1 MNYTLNHCPKILDK
15 RKYLQPSDSS
25 AMRYLLRLLFL
36 GLLFSLA
43 AGLYVKG
50 SGDSLLGNRII
61 GFTVL
66 TSAFIF
72 MPLFLVHR
80 WKGKRLKDYTLSQ
93 ENLEKLRNS
102 DQKK

>member
-1 MNYTLNHCPKILDK
+1 
-15 RKYLQPSDSS
+15 
-25 AMRYLLRLLFL
+25 MRYLLRFLFL
-36 GLLFSLA
+36 VILFSLLT
-43 AGLYVKG
+43 GLYVNG
-50 SGDSLLGNRII
+50 SGNSLLGNKII

-66 TSAFIF
+66 TSALIY

-80 WKGKRLKDYTLSQ
+80 WKGKKLKDYTLSQ

>member
-15 RKYLQPSDSS
+15 RKYLEPPDSL
-25 AMRYLLRLLFL
+25 AMRYLLRFLFL
-36 GLLFSLA
+36 GILFSLL

-50 SGDSLLGNRII
+50 SSNSLLGNKII

-80 WKGKRLKDYTLSQ
+80 WKGKKLKDYTLSQ
-93 ENLEKLRNS
+93 KNLEKLRNS